1 MPNISDLV
9 PANALSKF
17 LGGSILVF
25 PARAANP
32 ETLMSK
38 RMMILKVPMMLR
50 ALDQDG
56 YQSSNLTM
64 EDPPPD

>member
-1 MPNISDLV
+1 MSDLV

-32 ETLMSK
+32 EKLMSK
-38 RMMILKVPMMLR
+38 RMIILKVPMMLQKR
-50 ALDQDG
+50 L
-56 YQSSNLTM
+56 
-64 EDPPPD
+64 